1 MRRNLLLLFVVSCS
15 LFFDS
20 IIANCQQ
27 TTKKEQRITNNELL
41 IELQPETN
49 VTEFFS
55 DFEKQFPN
63 TSHSTVSESFN
74 IYKISLLSDKYQVIS
89 DKYQVNKDS
98 SSLITYHLSL
108 NKDVVGVSYNS
119 IVSPRGTT
127 PNDSLYNQ
135 QYYLPKTSVP
145 QLWDITQG
153 GTTACGD
160 TIVTAIIDQGF
171 DTKIKDFAGNLY
183 QNKLE
188 IPNNGI
194 DDDGNGYVDDY
205 QGYNFYAMNDN
216 FDKTQFDNTQNHGNE
231 CAGIIGARGNN
242 ISGIAGINWRAKMLL
257 LAASNS
263 VEYIIGAYDYAYKL
277 RKLYNDT
284 KGAQGAFVA
293 VTSCSLGI
301 DKGRPENNLP
311 WCNVYDKLGSVGILN
326 IVAATNATGDL
337 NTIGDVPGL
346 CNSNYLIVVHS
357 TDANDKLANTS
368 PTSTNFIGLAAPGT
382 DILTTEPL
390 KYIPQYDFLGGN
402 SFAAPQ
408 VAGVATLLY
417 SINDTRLCPKNF
429 VSPSDA
435 AMKIKNAIYNGV
447 DKIPALAFANKTG
460 GRLNAFNSY
469 KALQTLLPT
478 TEVAITNYELRIT
491 PNPADLVVSCS
502 LIVDRNVANE
512 QRTTNNEQLNVHLYD
527 NLGRFFYKLQRQG
540 NAVVSTFDIN
550 CASFPDGMYFLRC
563 ETVDGVI
570 TKKIIIQ
577 H

>member
-1 MRRNLLLLFVVSCS
+1 MSRKIKTLKTKHISYMKLNLLTLFIVRTSLLVVSCS
-15 LFFDS
+15 FLFVT
-20 IIANCQQ
+20 ANCQQ
-27 TTKKEQRITNNELL
+27 LTNKEQRTTNNELL
-41 IELQPETN
+41 VELQPETN
-49 VTEFFS
+49 VAEFFYN
-55 DFEKQFPN
+55 FEKKFAN
-63 TSHSTVSESFN
+63 TTHSTVSNSFN
-74 IYKISLLSDKYQVIS
+74 IYKISDKYQVVNN
-89 DKYQVNKDS
+89 KYQRINDS
-98 SSLITYHLSL
+98 ISELSLITYHLSL
-108 NKDVVGVSYNS
+108 NKDVVAVCNNS
-119 IVSPRGTT
+119 ITSPRGTT

-135 QYYLPKTSVP
+135 QYYLSKTSVP

-171 DTKIKDFAGNLY
+171 DTKIKDFIGNLY

-205 QGYNFYAMNDN
+205 QGYNFYTMNDN

-311 WCNVYDKLGSVGILN
+311 WCNVYDKLGSVGIIN
-326 IVAATNATGDL
+326 IVAATNAMGDL

-357 TDANDKLANTS
+357 TDSNDKLANTS

-390 KYIPQYDFLGGN
+390 KYIPQYDFVGGN

-417 SINDTRLCPKNF
+417 SINDSRLCPKNF

-435 AMKIKNAIYNGV
+435 ALKIKNAIYNGV
-447 DKIPALAFANKTG
+447 DKIPSLAFANKTG

-478 TEVAITNYELRIT
+478 SETPVTTDELRIT
-491 PNPADLVVSCS
+491 PACGMCTISTTAGIS
-502 LIVDRNVANE
+502 GRNSKRVALDDVAPN
-512 QRTTNNEQLNVHLYD
+512 D
-527 NLGRFFYKLQRQG
+527 NSHISRSR
-540 NAVVSTFDIN
+540 
-550 CASFPDGMYFLRC
+550 
-563 ETVDGVI
+563 
-570 TKKIIIQ
+570 
-577 H
+577 